1 MEQCYQSLNS
11 QVQICVLMA
20 RTANTVTQFAS
31 DIPQEVKSVI
41 RGLDDDIRLAIIIAL
56 MKNSSMSFADLKG
69 LLNLNSSSLSH
80 HLSILQNGGLVRNF
94 VELTRNRNHRSY
106 YMITELTKSILKSLF
121 DNIVM
126 PQEIPLETTENTLF
140 PMPMMPSVLQM
151 RTRGKETRLS

>member
-11 QVQICVLMA
+11 QVQFCVLMSK
-20 RTANTVTQFAS
+20 TANTVTQFAS

-94 VELTRNRNHRSY
+94 VELTRNHRSY

-126 PQEIPLETTENTLF
+126 PHGIPLEATQSTLV
-140 PMPMMPSVLQM
+140 PMPLAPSVSQM
-151 RTRGKETRLS
+151 RTRSKETRLC